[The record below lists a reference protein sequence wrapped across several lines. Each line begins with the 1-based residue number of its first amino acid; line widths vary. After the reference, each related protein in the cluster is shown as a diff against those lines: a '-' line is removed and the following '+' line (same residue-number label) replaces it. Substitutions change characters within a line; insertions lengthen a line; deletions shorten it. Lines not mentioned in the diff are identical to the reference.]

1 MQLIYFLV
9 VPLVSARVL
18 RTTQQIPILG
28 DVAEEVVKHSAQE
41 ESAPAIGVH
50 FTTSYA
56 VAAARYQNGTMRN
69 LVRVA
74 ADADYIDL
82 LSRWT
87 QGQNGPTHKDW

>member
-9 VPLVSARVL
+9 VPLVSARVV
-18 RTTQQIPILG
+18 RTTQQIPVLG
-28 DVAEEVVKHSAQE
+28 DVAEVVKQIARE

-50 FTTSYA
+50 FTTSHA
-56 VAAARYQNGTMRN
+56 VAAARYQNGTRE

-74 ADADYIDL
+74 ADAEYIDL

-87 QGQNGPTHKDW
+87 QGQNDHKQEDW